1 MNRSH
6 VTLSPEQE
14 ATSSSGKSPLL
25 HPFSWTPRT
34 TKGFVGGASP
44 SQSQI
49 GSIIELGHLIKC
61 QTANP
66 VHTLQRLDGLES
78 LLKTNG
84 LHRGNLLETAKLAVQ
99 VAYSDFD
106 RARHA
111 ARQRMSGKEPAPTIH
126 LADIRDLR
134 TYVDTSLLLTK
145 ELENSMSNC
154 GALQH
159 LVLHYRYAAE
169 GLKVVVK
176 NVARG
181 GADAELMEIRWTVER
196 KCMYWDV
203 VAMMDARIG
212 EADRVDEVSQQPR
225 RHSG

>member
-44 SQSQI
+44 SESEI
-49 GSIIELGHLIKC
+49 RTILELGDLIKC

-78 LLKTNG
+78 LLKTNV
-84 LHRGNLLETAKLAVQ
+84 LHRGNLLETANLAVQ

-106 RARHA
+106 RSRHA

-159 LVLHYRYAAE
+159 LTLHYRYAAE

-196 KCMYWDV
+196 KCMYWDA

-212 EADRVDEVSQQPR
+212 EAGRVDEVSQQPR

>member
-34 TKGFVGGASP
+34 TKGFVDGAGP
-44 SQSQI
+44 SQSEI
-49 GSIIELGHLIKC
+49 RTILELGDLIKC

-84 LHRGNLLETAKLAVQ
+84 LHRGNLLGTVKFAVQ
-99 VAYSDFD
+99 IAYGDFD
-106 RARHA
+106 RARSA
-111 ARQRMSGKEPAPTIH
+111 AQQRMIGKELAPMIH

-134 TYVDTSLLLTK
+134 TFVDTSLLLTK
-145 ELENSMSNC
+145 ELENSMSNS

-159 LVLHYRYAAE
+159 LILHYRYAAE
-169 GLKVVVK
+169 GLKVIVK
-176 NVARG
+176 SLTRG
-181 GADAELMEIRWTVER
+181 GADAEMMEIRWTVER
-196 KCMYWDV
+196 NCMYWDA

-212 EADRVDEVSQQPR
+212 EVGHVGGMAQRPR